1 MSAFHIFAAA
11 TYWLLIVLWAF
22 ILTFYLI
29 RLRRQ
34 RLKNALFVTLIVVLA
49 IDAFRSLF
57 ESLYFGVWYTALA
70 GLLPEYI
77 QIALENPGAVLIPKL
92 LNVLTAA
99 IIILILLR
107 RWIPEEEAEM
117 QAHKNREHNLQVE
130 VATRTQ
136 ALDPKQ
142 AYDDGHFRIG
152 AGRRLMARTVPP
164 ALCDGYVVLG
174 CCFVILTPGTC
185 WGPTRAGT
193 SIPRRHEAN
202 STPQRPIH
210 PPAYGIHAS

>member
-136 ALDPKQ
+136 ALEE
-142 AYDDGHFRIG
+142 R
-152 AGRRLMARTVPP
+152 
-164 ALCDGYVVLG
+164 
-174 CCFVILTPGTC
+174 
-185 WGPTRAGT
+185 
-193 SIPRRHEAN
+193 
-202 STPQRPIH
+202 
-210 PPAYGIHAS
+210 